1 MKFKMLT
8 LWKESYDQPREHIK
22 KQRHYF
28 VNKVPASQS
37 FGFSSGY
44 VCMWEL
50 DYKESWVLLLNL
62 GDGENSWESLG
73 LQGDPKGVHPKGDQS
88 WVFIGRTDA
97 EVETPVHCPPHV
109 KSWLSGKDPDA
120 WERLRAWAEGDDRGW
135 DDWMASPSQWT
146 WVWVNPRSW
155 WWTER
160 PGMLQFMGLQRAR
173 HASATKL
180 TESLVLCV
188 CQFSLCGLRDSVKK
202 DTFLHFCVL
211 CSHGLSC
218 CIILALSGCPQNIKA
233 GSLR

>member
-180 TESLVLCV
+180 NWIFGSV
-188 CQFSLCGLRDSVKK
+188 CLSVF
-202 DTFLHFCVL
+202 TMW
-211 CSHGLSC
+211 
-218 CIILALSGCPQNIKA
+218 P
-233 GSLR
+233 

>member
-202 DTFLHFCVL
+202 DPFLHFCVL

-218 CIILALSGCPQNIKA
+218 CIILALSGCTQNIKA

>member
-180 TESLVLCV
+180 NWIFGSV
-188 CQFSLCGLRDSVKK
+188 CLSVF
-202 DTFLHFCVL
+202 TTW
-211 CSHGLSC
+211 
-218 CIILALSGCPQNIKA
+218 P
-233 GSLR
+233 